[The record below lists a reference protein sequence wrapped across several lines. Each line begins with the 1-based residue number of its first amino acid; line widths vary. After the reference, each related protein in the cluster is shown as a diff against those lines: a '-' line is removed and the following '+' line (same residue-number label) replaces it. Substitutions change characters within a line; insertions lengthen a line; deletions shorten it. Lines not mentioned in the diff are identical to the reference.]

1 MLGPVPLGVTVLT
14 VVGWSSDGV
23 AGAGWGVLAGVF
35 VAVLPYVVTNS
46 LRRPDEEGRRRR
58 SARVRYLLV
67 TLCSALVGVVL
78 TGVGAPHEV
87 FAVTLTI
94 VVGLVAAVVVNVWLP
109 VSNHASAA
117 AGAVAMLTVLFGPS
131 ALMLVPLV
139 AAVAWA
145 RVELGRHTIGE
156 VATGVVVGGL
166 SSTVCLG
173 VLL

>member
-1 MLGPVPLGVTVLT
+1 M
-14 VVGWSSDGV
+14 
-23 AGAGWGVLAGVF
+23 AGAGWGALAGVF
-35 VAVLPYVVTNS
+35 VAVLPYVVTTS
-46 LRRPDEEGRRRR
+46 LRRPDAEGRRRR
-58 SARVRYLLV
+58 SARVQYLLM

-94 VVGLVAAVVVNVWLP
+94 VVGLLAAVLVNVWLP

-117 AGAVAMLTVLFGPS
+117 AGAVAMLTVLVGPA
-131 ALMLVPLV
+131 ALMLAPLA

-145 RVELGRHTIGE
+145 RVELGQHTIGE
-156 VATGVVVGGL
+156 VVAGLVVGGF
-166 SSTVCLG
+166 SSAVCLG